1 MTAIPGSV
9 ADDPLRD
16 DLPEPSFEDYFREG
30 QLPQESLLWWQLERN
45 EALLAAHR
53 ALFHGPSTLVRLRVW
68 VFIELM
74 TLPHSRLTRDDL
86 NRHFHVL
93 RDEALDLVLKRLRDA
108 QLLAWDGSN
117 QHYGVTPLAQQ
128 LMALVSPL
136 TQAQDQDGDLVG
148 LLANV
153 AGAQQLG
160 TLEPAQLHHLLA
172 QLSRLYNEF
181 ADAIASGSEFH
192 LRRARMRFERALK
205 LVEKAS
211 EALSA
216 IISQAQSE
224 GNARLERL
232 ARELGLAQARLL
244 AMASQFNRALQQA
257 DRQRVTLGS
266 TGITTTD
273 VRRWLQEV
281 PFLENLALGALSRPV
296 HPVFVAQHELLDTC
310 EAEFERD
317 RPKPPA
323 VEPLPDGL
331 QAPEGK
337 LAVMSLPPDMG
348 ELQTLLGT
356 WNQAGISMNDLRPA
370 VLGGSYARAAYRA
383 QLLPL
388 LGDPQAQHL
397 AGATGD
403 MARQPWRVRW
413 SAQQGPVQ
421 DEYVRWMSEGVLH
434 GADVEP
440 PREPE
445 GSPLAPPPPAEPPKR
460 GRRKKVAEAAPA
472 AGASATEAP
481 TTEAPVA
488 DVATADATTADATTA
503 GASTAD
509 ATTVAVTT
517 ETPPPNTAA
526 ASPAVPD
533 ALAGTA
539 AAQAPLSSPGP
550 TLRADPVGDDDTPV
564 PEASSQP

>member
-460 GRRKKVAEAAPA
+460 GRRKKVAETAPA
-472 AGASATEAP
+472 AGASATEVPAADAP
-481 TTEAPVA
+481 AA
-488 DVATADATTADATTA
+488 DLPTADAATPGATTADATTA
-503 GASTAD
+503 AA
-509 ATTVAVTT
+509 AT

-550 TLRADPVGDDDTPV
+550 TPRADPVGDDDTPV

>member
-1 MTAIPGSV
+1 MTVHPGG
-9 ADDPLRD
+9 ADDTLRD
-16 DLPEPSFEDYFREG
+16 DLPDLSFEDYFREG
-30 QLPQESLLWWQLERN
+30 QLPQDSLLWWQLERN
-45 EALLAAHR
+45 EALLAAQR
-53 ALFHGPSTLVRLRVW
+53 ALFHGPANLVRLRVW
-68 VFIELM
+68 VFIELLS
-74 TLPHSRLTRDDL
+74 LPHSRLSRDEL
-86 NRHFHVL
+86 NRHFHLL
-93 RDEALDLVLKRLRDA
+93 RDEALELVLKRLRDA
-108 QLLAWDGSN
+108 NLLAWDASN
-117 QHYGVTPLAQQ
+117 QSYGVTPLAQS

-136 TQAQDQDGDLVG
+136 TQGPDQDGDLAG

-160 TLEPAQLHHLLA
+160 TLEPAQLQHLLA

-211 EALSA
+211 EVLSA
-216 IISQAQSE
+216 IIQQAQTD

-296 HPVFVAQHELLDTC
+296 HPVFVAQHELLDSC

-317 RPKPPA
+317 RPVA
-323 VEPLPDGL
+323 PLPEALPSGM
-331 QAPEGK
+331 QAPEGE
-337 LAVMSLPPDMG
+337 LAVMSLPPEMA
-348 ELQTLLGT
+348 ELQALLGQ
-356 WNQAGISMNDLRPA
+356 WQGRGSAQEDLRPA

-413 SAQQGPVQ
+413 SAEQGEVD
-421 DEYVRWMSEGVLH
+421 DEFVRWMSQGQLYNI
-434 GADVEP
+434 D
-440 PREPE
+440 
-445 GSPLAPPPPAEPPKR
+445 
-460 GRRKKVAEAAPA
+460 
-472 AGASATEAP
+472 
-481 TTEAPVA
+481 
-488 DVATADATTADATTA
+488 
-503 GASTAD
+503 
-509 ATTVAVTT
+509 
-517 ETPPPNTAA
+517 
-526 ASPAVPD
+526 
-533 ALAGTA
+533 AGTA
-539 AAQAPLSSPGP
+539 PDAAP
-550 TLRADPVGDDDTPV
+550 TPD
-564 PEASSQP
+564 ASSQP

>member
-160 TLEPAQLHHLLA
+160 TLEPAQLQHLLA

-273 VRRWLQEV
+273 VRRWLQDV

-323 VEPLPDGL
+323 AEPLPDGL

-413 SAQQGPVQ
+413 SVQQGPVQ

-445 GSPLAPPPPAEPPKR
+445 GSPLAPPPAAAEPPKR
-460 GRRKKVAEAAPA
+460 GRRKKVVD
-472 AGASATEAP
+472 ATVTA
-481 TTEAPVA
+481 TTT
-488 DVATADATTADATTA
+488 ATAPQDTATSGPPHDDAA
-503 GASTAD
+503 
-509 ATTVAVTT
+509 
-517 ETPPPNTAA
+517 EPPAP
-526 ASPAVPD
+526 SD
-533 ALAGTA
+533 ALAGPSA
-539 AAQAPLSSPGP
+539 APAPLSSPGP
-550 TLRADPVGDDDTPV
+550 TPSAAPIGDDDTPV

>member
-1 MTAIPGSV
+1 MTLTPGG
-9 ADDPLRD
+9 ADDALRD
-16 DLPEPSFEDYFREG
+16 DLPEPSFEDHFREG
-30 QLPQESLLWWQLERN
+30 QLPQDSLLWWQLERN
-45 EALLAAHR
+45 EALLAAQR

-74 TLPHSRLTRDDL
+74 SLPHSRLSRDDL
-86 NRHFHVL
+86 NRHFHLL
-93 RDEALDLVLKRLRDA
+93 RDEALELVLKRLRDA
-108 QLLAWDGSN
+108 QLLLWDASN
-117 QHYGVTPLAQQ
+117 QQYGVTPLAQQ
-128 LMALVSPL
+128 LMAMVSPL
-136 TQAQDQDGDLVG
+136 TQGQAADEDGDLAG

-160 TLEPAQLHHLLA
+160 TLEPAQLQHLLA

-205 LVEKAS
+205 LVERAS

-216 IISQAQSE
+216 IIRQAE
-224 GNARLERL
+224 NDGNARLERL

-296 HPVFVAQHELLDTC
+296 HPVFVAQHELLDGC

-317 RPKPPA
+317 RPVPPTP
-323 VEPLPDGL
+323 EPLPSGL
-331 QAPEGK
+331 AAPPGE
-337 LAVMSLPPDMG
+337 LAVMSLPPEMAQ
-348 ELQTLLGT
+348 LQALLGR
-356 WNQAGISMNDLRPA
+356 WSGDGVPMNDLRPA

-413 SAQQGPVQ
+413 SAAQGEID
-421 DEYVRWMSEGVLH
+421 DEYVRWMSQGVLH
-434 GADVEP
+434 STEVE
-440 PREPE
+440 
-445 GSPLAPPPPAEPPKR
+445 PPAEPEPEPKWRPPEETPKR
-460 GRRKKVAEAAPA
+460 GRRKAAVAGTESAAAGAAAEAADTAVSTVPEPA
-472 AGASATEAP
+472 E
-481 TTEAPVA
+481 
-488 DVATADATTADATTA
+488 
-503 GASTAD
+503 
-509 ATTVAVTT
+509 
-517 ETPPPNTAA
+517 
-526 ASPAVPD
+526 PAVD
-533 ALAGTA
+533 ASVDAE
-539 AAQAPLSSPGP
+539 PP
-550 TLRADPVGDDDTPV
+550 
-564 PEASSQP
+564 SQS

>member
-1 MTAIPGSV
+1 MTVTQGR
-9 ADDPLRD
+9 ADDELRD

-30 QLPQESLLWWQLERN
+30 QLPQDSLLWWQLERN
-45 EALLAAHR
+45 EALLAAQR
-53 ALFHGPSTLVRLRVW
+53 ALFHGPATLVRLRVW

-74 TLPHSRLTRDDL
+74 GLPHSRLSRDDL
-86 NRHFHVL
+86 NRHFHLL
-93 RDEALDLVLKRLRDA
+93 RDEALELVLKRLRDA
-108 QLLAWDGSN
+108 SLLAWDASN
-117 QHYGVTPLAQQ
+117 QTYGITPLAQS
-128 LMALVSPL
+128 LIALVSPL
-136 TQAQDQDGDLVG
+136 TLSGQGQDEDGDLAG

-160 TLEPAQLHHLLA
+160 TLEPAQLQHLLA

-216 IISQAQSE
+216 IIQHAQTD

-273 VRRWLQEV
+273 VRRWLQDV

-296 HPVFVAQHELLDTC
+296 HPVFVAQHELLDGC

-317 RPKPPA
+317 RPKPP
-323 VEPLPDGL
+323 EPEALPTGL
-331 QAPEGK
+331 QAPAGE
-337 LAVMSLPPDMG
+337 LAVMSLPPEMAQ
-348 ELQTLLGT
+348 LQTLLGT
-356 WNQAGISMNDLRPA
+356 WLDKGSQREDLRPA

-413 SAQQGPVQ
+413 SVEQGEVA
-421 DEYVRWMSEGVLH
+421 DEFVRWMSQGVLH
-434 GADVEP
+434 TTDVS
-440 PREPE
+440 PE
-445 GSPLAPPPPAEPPKR
+445 AEP
-460 GRRKKVAEAAPA
+460 VAEPVAEP
-472 AGASATEAP
+472 SATESPP
-481 TTEAPVA
+481 TA
-488 DVATADATTADATTA
+488 
-503 GASTAD
+503 
-509 ATTVAVTT
+509 
-517 ETPPPNTAA
+517 
-526 ASPAVPD
+526 
-533 ALAGTA
+533 
-539 AAQAPLSSPGP
+539 
-550 TLRADPVGDDDTPV
+550 
-564 PEASSQP
+564 

>member
-1 MTAIPGSV
+1 MTEIPGR
-9 ADDPLRD
+9 ATEDPLRD
-16 DLPEPSFEDYFREG
+16 DHPELSFEDYFREG
-30 QLPQESLLWWQLERN
+30 QLPQDSVLWWQLERN
-45 EALLAAHR
+45 DALLTAQR
-53 ALFHGPSTLVRLRVW
+53 ALFHGPATLVRLRVW

-74 TLPHSRLTRDDL
+74 TLPHSRLSRDDL

-93 RDEALDLVLKRLRDA
+93 KDEALELVLKRLRDA
-108 QLLAWDGSN
+108 QLLAWDASN
-117 QHYGVTPLAQQ
+117 QQYGVTPLAQQ

-136 TQAQDQDGDLVG
+136 TQGQGQDQDGDLAG

-160 TLEPAQLHHLLA
+160 TLEPAQLQHLLA

-216 IISQAQSE
+216 IIQHAQE
-224 GNARLERL
+224 DGNARLERL

-257 DRQRVTLGS
+257 DRQRVTLGT

-296 HPVFVAQHELLDTC
+296 HPVFVAQHELLDTA

-317 RPKPPA
+317 RPKPPTP
-323 VEPLPDGL
+323 EPLPTGL
-331 QAPEGK
+331 QAPAGE
-337 LAVMSLPPDMG
+337 LAVMSLPPEMAQ
-348 ELQTLLGT
+348 LQALLGQWT
-356 WNQAGISMNDLRPA
+356 GAGVSTSDLRPA

-413 SAQQGPVQ
+413 SAQQGPVE
-421 DEYVRWMSEGVLH
+421 DEYVSWMSQGVLH
-434 GADVEP
+434 STEVEP
-440 PREPE
+440 PVEPD
-445 GSPLAPPPPAEPPKR
+445 PDPRPAPAAEPPKR
-460 GRRKKVAEAAPA
+460 GRRKAA
-472 AGASATEAP
+472 TK
-481 TTEAPVA
+481 TTEAPQA
-488 DVATADATTADATTA
+488 SAEPAAVAT
-503 GASTAD
+503 
-509 ATTVAVTT
+509 
-517 ETPPPNTAA
+517 
-526 ASPAVPD
+526 PD
-533 ALAGTA
+533 
-539 AAQAPLSSPGP
+539 PS
-550 TLRADPVGDDDTPV
+550 DP
-564 PEASSQP
+564 S

>member
-16 DLPEPSFEDYFREG
+16 DFPEPSFEDYFREG

-108 QLLAWDGSN
+108 HLLAWDGSN
-117 QHYGVTPLAQQ
+117 QQYGVTPLAQQ

-136 TQAQDQDGDLVG
+136 TQAQNADGDLVG

-160 TLEPAQLHHLLA
+160 TLEPAQLQHLLA

-192 LRRARMRFERALK
+192 LRRARMRFERALT

-216 IISQAQSE
+216 IISQAQTE

-273 VRRWLQEV
+273 VRRWLQDV

-323 VEPLPDGL
+323 AEPLPDVM

-356 WNQAGISMNDLRPA
+356 WQQAGVEMNDLRPA
-370 VLGGSYARAAYRA
+370 ILGGSYARAAYRA

-413 SAQQGPVQ
+413 SAQQGPVE
-421 DEYVRWMSEGVLH
+421 DEFVRWMSEGVLH
-434 GADVEP
+434 GAEVEP

-445 GSPLAPPPPAEPPKR
+445 GSPLAPPPAPAEPVKR
-460 GRRKKVAEAAPA
+460 GRRKKAAEPAANATAVDATPSVDAAPDLPVDVPTGTPPLPSEA
-472 AGASATEAP
+472 DTREVVSATGP
-481 TTEAPVA
+481 A
-488 DVATADATTADATTA
+488 DRPD
-503 GASTAD
+503 S
-509 ATTVAVTT
+509 
-517 ETPPPNTAA
+517 
-526 ASPAVPD
+526 AVPE
-533 ALAGTA
+533 
-539 AAQAPLSSPGP
+539 PSSPP
-550 TLRADPVGDDDTPV
+550 SR
-564 PEASSQP
+564 SSQP

>member
-1 MTAIPGSV
+1 MTVTPGGV
-9 ADDPLRD
+9 DDVLRD
-16 DLPEPSFEDYFREG
+16 DLPEPSFEDHFREG
-30 QLPQESLLWWQLERN
+30 QLPQDSLLWWQLERN
-45 EALLAAHR
+45 EALLSAQR
-53 ALFHGPSTLVRLRVW
+53 ALFHGPATLVRLRVW

-74 TLPHSRLTRDDL
+74 SLPHSRLSRDDL

-93 RDEALDLVLKRLRDA
+93 RDEALELVLKRLRDA
-108 QLLAWDGSN
+108 QLLAWDASN
-117 QHYGVTPLAQQ
+117 QQYGVTPLAQQ
-128 LMALVSPL
+128 LMAIVSPL
-136 TQAQDQDGDLVG
+136 TQGQGTDEDGDLAG

-160 TLEPAQLHHLLA
+160 TLEPAQLQHLLA

-192 LRRARMRFERALK
+192 LRRARLRFDRALT
-205 LVEKAS
+205 LVERAS

-216 IISQAQSE
+216 IIQQAQTD

-273 VRRWLQEV
+273 VRRWLQDV

-296 HPVFVAQHELLDTC
+296 HPVFVAQHELLDGC

-317 RPKPPA
+317 RPAPPTP
-323 VEPLPDGL
+323 EPLPTGL
-331 QAPEGK
+331 AAPPGE
-337 LAVMSLPPDMG
+337 LAVMSLPPEMG
-348 ELQTLLGT
+348 QLQALLGRWT
-356 WNQAGISMNDLRPA
+356 GDSVQLNDLRPA

-413 SAQQGPVQ
+413 SAQQGEVD
-421 DEYVRWMSEGVLH
+421 DEYVRWMSQGVLH
-434 GADVEP
+434 STEVEP
-440 PREPE
+440 PVEPE
-445 GSPLAPPPPAEPPKR
+445 PEPRWRPPDPEVPRR
-460 GRRKKVAEAAPA
+460 GRRKAGAAAATASAVPAAAPSD
-472 AGASATEAP
+472 SAVSTDE
-481 TTEAPVA
+481 PVPSSDVRDAVDA
-488 DVATADATTADATTA
+488 DVAPDTDTDP
-503 GASTAD
+503 D
-509 ATTVAVTT
+509 IVTD
-517 ETPPPNTAA
+517 
-526 ASPAVPD
+526 PD
-533 ALAGTA
+533 T
-539 AAQAPLSSPGP
+539 
-550 TLRADPVGDDDTPV
+550 
-564 PEASSQP
+564 SSQA